1 MIKQHSFLD
10 IGAEFYSAQPAN
22 PPADLELIIDNRE
35 LREQIGLT
43 DEDLKKIQSYCLNP
57 NANDFDTFA
66 MVYAGHQFGQFVNQ
80 LGDGRGI
87 FLGQTK
93 HDYDLHLKG
102 AGKTPYSRFGDGR
115 AVLRSSIREYIASE
129 VMNNLN
135 IPSTRAVAL
144 FKSDE
149 KVLRDFYEPS
159 AVLLR
164 SSQSHIRFGHFE
176 FFHYKNKSKQVKK
189 LADYAIENYSLFDES
204 SKEPYV
210 DFFQTIVQKTA
221 QMISKWQ
228 GVGFCHGVMNTDNFS
243 ILGETFDYGPYAFM
257 ESLNPE
263 FICNTSDYEGR
274 YRYSNQPYV
283 GLWNCSALGE
293 ALKTLIPEDKI
304 EKILKNYEQEFSSN
318 LRKIYLNKLGLTEHQ
333 PGDDEL
339 IQDYLSLINNEDLDY
354 TKSFRSLVKIIQ
366 DENVIKDLGSL
377 EKWTK
382 RFLKRHEFEKSD
394 LKDRLDMMK
403 SINPHITP
411 KNFQIQKVIGAV
423 ENGDYEALHSF
434 CDTFKNPFE
443 ENSKTQIFDELPSK
457 NEANIRTSCS
467 S

>member
-1 MIKQHSFLD
+1 MD
-10 IGAEFYSAQPAN
+10 AEFYSALPAD
-22 PPADLELIIDNRE
+22 PPADLKLIIDNRE

-57 NANDFDTFA
+57 NANEFDTFA

-87 FLGQTK
+87 FLGQTD

-115 AVLRSSIREYIASE
+115 AVVRSSIREYIASE

-144 FKSDE
+144 FISEE
-149 KVLRDFYEPS
+149 KVLRDSYEPS

-176 FFHYKNKSKQVKK
+176 FFHYRNKSKQVKK

-204 SKEPYV
+204 TEEPYV
-210 DFFQTIVQKTA
+210 NFFQTIVQKTA

-274 YRYSNQPYV
+274 YRYSNQPYI

-293 ALKTLIPEDKI
+293 ALKTLIPEGKI
-304 EKILKNYEQEFSSN
+304 EEILNTYEQEFSSN
-318 LRKIYLNKLGLTEHQ
+318 LRKIYLDKFGLTMHQ

-339 IQDYLSLINNEDLDY
+339 IQDYLTLINNENMDY
-354 TKSFRSLVKIIQ
+354 TQSFRSLIKIIQ
-366 DENVIKDLGSL
+366 DEDVIKGAGSL
-377 EKWTK
+377 KKWKK

-394 LKDRLDMMK
+394 LKDRLNIMK

-423 ENGDYEALHSF
+423 EKGDYESLHSF
-434 CDTFKNPFE
+434 CDAFKNPFE
-443 ENSKTQIFDELPSK
+443 ENSKTQVFDEVPGV

>member
-1 MIKQHSFLD
+1 M
-10 IGAEFYSAQPAN
+10 GAEFYSALPAN
-22 PPADLELIIDNRE
+22 PPADVALIIDNRE

-43 DEDLKKIQSYCLNP
+43 DQDLKKIQSYCLNP
-57 NANDFDTFA
+57 NTNDFDTFA

-87 FLGQTK
+87 FLGQTN

-144 FKSDE
+144 FISEE
-149 KVLRDFYEPS
+149 KVLRDSYESS

-176 FFHYKNKSKQVKK
+176 FFHYRNKSKQVKK
-189 LADYAIENYSLFDES
+189 LADYAIENYSLFNES
-204 SKEPYV
+204 AEEPYV
-210 DFFQTIVQKTA
+210 NFFQTIVQKTA

-274 YRYSNQPYV
+274 YRYSNQPYI

-293 ALKTLIPEDKI
+293 ALKTLIPEAKI
-304 EKILKNYEQEFSSN
+304 KEILKTYEQEFSSN
-318 LRKIYLNKLGLTEHQ
+318 LRKIYLEKLGLTEHQ

-339 IQDYLSLINNEDLDY
+339 IQDYLSLINNENLDY
-354 TKSFRSLVKIIQ
+354 TQSFRSLVKIIQ
-366 DENVIKDLGSL
+366 EEDLIEGSGSL
-377 EKWTK
+377 EKWKK

-394 LKDRLDMMK
+394 LRDRLDMMK
-403 SINPHITP
+403 SINPYITP
-411 KNFQIQKVIGAV
+411 KNFQIQKVIDAAEK
-423 ENGDYEALHSF
+423 ENYEVLHSF
-434 CDTFKNPFE
+434 CDAFKNPFE
-443 ENSKTQIFDELPSK
+443 ENSKTQVFDEVPGE

>member
-1 MIKQHSFLD
+1 M
-10 IGAEFYSAQPAN
+10 GAEFYSALPAN
-22 PPADLELIIDNRE
+22 PPADVALIIDNRE

-43 DEDLKKIQSYCLNP
+43 DQDLKKIKSYCLNP
-57 NANDFDTFA
+57 NTNDFDTFA

-87 FLGQTK
+87 FLGQTN

-144 FKSDE
+144 FISEE
-149 KVLRDFYEPS
+149 KVLRDSYESS

-176 FFHYKNKSKQVKK
+176 FFHYRNKSKQVKK
-189 LADYAIENYSLFDES
+189 LADYAIENYSLFNES
-204 SKEPYV
+204 AEEPYV
-210 DFFQTIVQKTA
+210 NFFQTIVQKTA

-274 YRYSNQPYV
+274 YRYSNQPYI

-293 ALKTLIPEDKI
+293 ALKTLIPEAKI
-304 EKILKNYEQEFSSN
+304 EKILKTYEQEFSSN
-318 LRKIYLNKLGLTEHQ
+318 LRKIYLDKLGLTEHQ

-339 IQDYLSLINNEDLDY
+339 IQDYLSLINNENLDY
-354 TKSFRSLVKIIQ
+354 TQSFRSLVKIIQ
-366 DENVIKDLGSL
+366 EEDLIEGSGSL
-377 EKWTK
+377 EKWKK

-394 LKDRLDMMK
+394 LRDRLDMMK
-403 SINPHITP
+403 SINPYITP
-411 KNFQIQKVIGAV
+411 KNFQIQKVIDAV
-423 ENGDYEALHSF
+423 EKGNYEALHSF
-434 CDTFKNPFE
+434 CDAFKNPFE
-443 ENSKTQIFDELPSK
+443 ENSKTQVFDEVPGE

>member
-1 MIKQHSFLD
+1 M
-10 IGAEFYSAQPAN
+10 GAEFYSALPAN
-22 PPADLELIIDNRE
+22 PPADVALIIDNRE

-43 DEDLKKIQSYCLNP
+43 DEDLNKIQSYCLNP

-87 FLGQTK
+87 FLGQTN

-144 FKSDE
+144 FISEE
-149 KVLRDFYEPS
+149 KVLRDSYESS

-176 FFHYKNKSKQVKK
+176 FFHYRNKSKQVKK
-189 LADYAIENYSLFDES
+189 LADYAIENYSLFNES
-204 SKEPYV
+204 AEEPYV
-210 DFFQTIVQKTA
+210 NFFQTIVQKTA

-274 YRYSNQPYV
+274 YRYSNQPYI

-293 ALKTLIPEDKI
+293 ALKTLIPEAKI
-304 EKILKNYEQEFSSN
+304 EEILKTYEQEFSSN
-318 LRKIYLNKLGLTEHQ
+318 LRKIYLDKLGLTEHQ

-339 IQDYLSLINNEDLDY
+339 IQDYLSLINNENLDY
-354 TKSFRSLVKIIQ
+354 TQSFRSLVKIIQ
-366 DENVIKDLGSL
+366 EEDLIEGSGSM
-377 EKWTK
+377 EKWKK
-382 RFLKRHEFEKSD
+382 RFLKRHEFENSD
-394 LKDRLDMMK
+394 LRDRLDMMK
-403 SINPHITP
+403 SINPYITP
-411 KNFQIQKVIGAV
+411 KNFQIQKVIDAV
-423 ENGDYEALHSF
+423 EKGNYEALHSF
-434 CDTFKNPFE
+434 CDAFKNPFE
-443 ENSKTQIFDELPSK
+443 ENSKTQVFDEVPGE

>member
-1 MIKQHSFLD
+1 MD
-10 IGAEFYSAQPAN
+10 TEFYSVLTAN
-22 PPADLELIIDNRE
+22 PPADLKLIIDNRE

-43 DEDLKKIQSYCLNP
+43 DQDLKKIQSYCLNP
-57 NANDFDTFA
+57 NTNDFDTFA

-144 FKSDE
+144 FTSEE
-149 KVLRDFYEPS
+149 KVLRDSYESS

-176 FFHYKNKSKQVKK
+176 FFHYRNKSKQVKK
-189 LADYAIENYSLFDES
+189 LADYAIENYSLFNES
-204 SKEPYV
+204 AEEPYV
-210 DFFQTIVQKTA
+210 NFFQTIVQKTA

-274 YRYSNQPYV
+274 YRYSNQPYI

-293 ALKTLIPEDKI
+293 ALKTLIPEAKI
-304 EKILKNYEQEFSSN
+304 EEILKTYEQEFSSN
-318 LRKIYLNKLGLTEHQ
+318 LRKIYLDKLGLTEHQ

-339 IQDYLSLINNEDLDY
+339 IQDYLSLINNENLDY
-354 TKSFRSLVKIIQ
+354 TQSFRSLVKIIQ
-366 DENVIKDLGSL
+366 EEDLIKGSDSL
-377 EKWTK
+377 EKWKK

-394 LKDRLDMMK
+394 LRDRLDMMK
-403 SINPHITP
+403 SINPYITP
-411 KNFQIQKVIGAV
+411 KNFQIQKVIDAV
-423 ENGDYEALHSF
+423 EKGNYEALHSL
-434 CDTFKNPFE
+434 
-443 ENSKTQIFDELPSK
+443 SLIH
-457 NEANIRTSCS
+457 I
-467 S
+467 

>member
-1 MIKQHSFLD
+1 M
-10 IGAEFYSAQPAN
+10 GAEFYSALPAN
-22 PPADLELIIDNRE
+22 PPADLKLIIDNRE

-43 DEDLKKIQSYCLNP
+43 DQDLKKIQSYCLNP
-57 NANDFDTFA
+57 NTNDFDTFA

-144 FKSDE
+144 FISEE
-149 KVLRDFYEPS
+149 KVLRDSYESS

-176 FFHYKNKSKQVKK
+176 FFHYRNKSKQVKK
-189 LADYAIENYSLFDES
+189 LADYAIENYSLFNES
-204 SKEPYV
+204 AEEPYV
-210 DFFQTIVQKTA
+210 NFFQTIVQKTA

-274 YRYSNQPYV
+274 YRYSNQPYI

-293 ALKTLIPEDKI
+293 ALKTLIPEAKI
-304 EKILKNYEQEFSSN
+304 EEILKTYEQEFSSN
-318 LRKIYLNKLGLTEHQ
+318 LRKIYLDKLGLTEHQ

-339 IQDYLSLINNEDLDY
+339 IQDYLSLINNENLDY
-354 TKSFRSLVKIIQ
+354 TQSFRSLVKIIQ
-366 DENVIKDLGSL
+366 EEDLIEGSGSL
-377 EKWTK
+377 EKWKK

-394 LKDRLDMMK
+394 LRDRLDMMK
-403 SINPHITP
+403 SINPYITP
-411 KNFQIQKVIGAV
+411 KNFQIQKVIDAV
-423 ENGDYEALHSF
+423 EKGNYEALHSF
-434 CDTFKNPFE
+434 CDAFKNPFE
-443 ENSKTQIFDELPSK
+443 ENSKTQVFDEVPGE

>member
-1 MIKQHSFLD
+1 M
-10 IGAEFYSAQPAN
+10 GAEFYSALPAN
-22 PPADLELIIDNRE
+22 PPADLALIIDNLE

-43 DEDLKKIQSYCLNP
+43 DEDLNKIQSYCLDP

-87 FLGQTK
+87 FLGQTN

-144 FKSDE
+144 FISEE
-149 KVLRDFYEPS
+149 KVLRDSYESS

-176 FFHYKNKSKQVKK
+176 FFHYRNKSKQVKK
-189 LADYAIENYSLFDES
+189 LADYAIENYSLFNES
-204 SKEPYV
+204 AEEPYV
-210 DFFQTIVQKTA
+210 NFFQTIVQKTA

-274 YRYSNQPYV
+274 YRYSNQPYI

-293 ALKTLIPEDKI
+293 ALKTLIPEAKI
-304 EKILKNYEQEFSSN
+304 EEILKTYEQEFSSN
-318 LRKIYLNKLGLTEHQ
+318 LRKIYLDKLGLTKHQ

-339 IQDYLSLINNEDLDY
+339 IQDYLSLINNENLDY
-354 TKSFRSLVKIIQ
+354 TQSFRSLVKTIQ
-366 DENVIKDLGSL
+366 EEDLIEGSGSL
-377 EKWTK
+377 EKWKK

-394 LKDRLDMMK
+394 LRDRLDMMK
-403 SINPHITP
+403 SINPYITP
-411 KNFQIQKVIGAV
+411 KNFQIQKVIDAV
-423 ENGDYEALHSF
+423 EKGNYEALHSF
-434 CDTFKNPFE
+434 CDAFKNPFE
-443 ENSKTQIFDELPSK
+443 ENSKTQVFDEVPSE

>member
-1 MIKQHSFLD
+1 M
-10 IGAEFYSAQPAN
+10 GAEFYSALPAN
-22 PPADLELIIDNRE
+22 PPADVALIIDNRE

-43 DEDLKKIQSYCLNP
+43 DQDLKKIQSYCLNP
-57 NANDFDTFA
+57 NTNDFDTFA

-144 FKSDE
+144 FISEE
-149 KVLRDFYEPS
+149 KVLRDSYESS

-176 FFHYKNKSKQVKK
+176 FFHYRNKSKQVKK
-189 LADYAIENYSLFDES
+189 LADYAIENYSLFNES
-204 SKEPYV
+204 AEEPYV
-210 DFFQTIVQKTA
+210 NFFQTIVQKTA

-274 YRYSNQPYV
+274 YRYSNQPYI

-293 ALKTLIPEDKI
+293 ALKTLIPEAKI
-304 EKILKNYEQEFSSN
+304 EEILKTYEQEFSSN
-318 LRKIYLNKLGLTEHQ
+318 LRKIYLGKLGLTEHQ

-339 IQDYLSLINNEDLDY
+339 IQDYLSLINNENLDY
-354 TKSFRSLVKIIQ
+354 TQSFRSLVKIIQ
-366 DENVIKDLGSL
+366 EEDLIEGSGSL
-377 EKWTK
+377 EKWKK

-394 LKDRLDMMK
+394 LRDRLDMMK

-411 KNFQIQKVIGAV
+411 KNFQIQKVIDAV
-423 ENGDYEALHSF
+423 EKGNYEALHSF
-434 CDTFKNPFE
+434 CDAFKNPFE
-443 ENSKTQIFDELPSK
+443 ENSKTQVFDEVPGE

>member
-1 MIKQHSFLD
+1 M
-10 IGAEFYSAQPAN
+10 GAEFYSALPAN
-22 PPADLELIIDNRE
+22 PPADLALIIDNRE

-43 DEDLKKIQSYCLNP
+43 DQDLKKIQSYCLNP

-87 FLGQTK
+87 FLGQTN

-144 FKSDE
+144 FISEE
-149 KVLRDFYEPS
+149 KVLRDSYESS

-176 FFHYKNKSKQVKK
+176 FFHYRNKSKQVKK
-189 LADYAIENYSLFDES
+189 LADYAIENYSLFNES
-204 SKEPYV
+204 AEEPYV
-210 DFFQTIVQKTA
+210 NFFQTIVQKTA

-274 YRYSNQPYV
+274 YRYSNQPYI

-293 ALKTLIPEDKI
+293 ALKTLIPEAKI
-304 EKILKNYEQEFSSN
+304 EEILKTYEQEFSSN
-318 LRKIYLNKLGLTEHQ
+318 LRKIYLDKLGLTEHQ

-339 IQDYLSLINNEDLDY
+339 IQDYLSLINNENLDY
-354 TKSFRSLVKIIQ
+354 TQSFRSLVKIIQ
-366 DENVIKDLGSL
+366 EEDLIKSSGSL
-377 EKWTK
+377 EKWKK

-394 LKDRLDMMK
+394 LRDRLDMMK
-403 SINPHITP
+403 SINPYITP
-411 KNFQIQKVIGAV
+411 KNFQIQKVIDAV
-423 ENGDYEALHSF
+423 EKGNYEALHSF
-434 CDTFKNPFE
+434 CDAFKNPFE
-443 ENSKTQIFDELPSK
+443 ENSKTQVFDEVPGE

>member
-1 MIKQHSFLD
+1 M
-10 IGAEFYSAQPAN
+10 GAEFYSALPAN
-22 PPADLELIIDNRE
+22 PPADVALIIDNRE

-43 DEDLKKIQSYCLNP
+43 DQDLKKIQSYCLNP

-144 FKSDE
+144 FISEE
-149 KVLRDFYEPS
+149 KVLRDSYESS

-176 FFHYKNKSKQVKK
+176 FFHYRNKSKQVKK
-189 LADYAIENYSLFDES
+189 LADYAIENYSLFNES
-204 SKEPYV
+204 AEEPYV
-210 DFFQTIVQKTA
+210 NFFQTIVQKTA

-274 YRYSNQPYV
+274 YRYSNQPYI

-293 ALKTLIPEDKI
+293 ALKTLIPEAKI
-304 EKILKNYEQEFSSN
+304 EEILKTYEQEFSSN
-318 LRKIYLNKLGLTEHQ
+318 LRKIYLDKLGLTEHQ

-339 IQDYLSLINNEDLDY
+339 IQDYLSLINNENLDY
-354 TKSFRSLVKIIQ
+354 TQSFRSLVKILQ
-366 DENVIKDLGSL
+366 EEDLIKSSGSL
-377 EKWTK
+377 EKWKK

-394 LKDRLDMMK
+394 LRDRLDMMK
-403 SINPHITP
+403 SINPYITP
-411 KNFQIQKVIGAV
+411 KNFQIQKVIDAV
-423 ENGDYEALHSF
+423 EKGNYEALHSF
-434 CDTFKNPFE
+434 CDAFKNPFE
-443 ENSKTQIFDELPSK
+443 ENSKTQVFDEVPGE

>member
-1 MIKQHSFLD
+1 M
-10 IGAEFYSAQPAN
+10 GAEFYSALPAN
-22 PPADLELIIDNRE
+22 PPADLKLIIDNRE

-87 FLGQTK
+87 FLGQTN

-144 FKSDE
+144 FISEE
-149 KVLRDFYEPS
+149 KVLRDSYESS

-176 FFHYKNKSKQVKK
+176 FFHYRNKSKQVKK
-189 LADYAIENYSLFDES
+189 LADYAIENYSLFNES
-204 SKEPYV
+204 AEEPYV
-210 DFFQTIVQKTA
+210 NFFQTIVQKTA

-274 YRYSNQPYV
+274 YRYSNQPYI

-293 ALKTLIPEDKI
+293 ALKTLIPEAKI
-304 EKILKNYEQEFSSN
+304 EEILKTYEQEFSSN
-318 LRKIYLNKLGLTEHQ
+318 LRKIYLDKLGLTEHQ

-339 IQDYLSLINNEDLDY
+339 IQDYLSLINNENLDY
-354 TKSFRSLVKIIQ
+354 TQSFRSLVKIIQ
-366 DENVIKDLGSL
+366 EEDLIEGPGSL
-377 EKWTK
+377 EKWKK

-394 LKDRLDMMK
+394 LRDRLDMMK
-403 SINPHITP
+403 SINPYITP
-411 KNFQIQKVIGAV
+411 KNFQIQKVIDAV
-423 ENGDYEALHSF
+423 EKGNYEALHSF
-434 CDTFKNPFE
+434 CDAFKNPFE
-443 ENSKTQIFDELPSK
+443 ENSKTQVFDEVPGE

>member
-1 MIKQHSFLD
+1 M
-10 IGAEFYSAQPAN
+10 GAEFYSALPAN
-22 PPADLELIIDNRE
+22 PPADLALIIDNRE

-43 DEDLKKIQSYCLNP
+43 DEDLNKIQSYCLNP

-87 FLGQTK
+87 FLGQTN

-144 FKSDE
+144 FISEE
-149 KVLRDFYEPS
+149 KVLRDSYESS

-176 FFHYKNKSKQVKK
+176 FFHYRNKSKQVKK
-189 LADYAIENYSLFDES
+189 LADYAIENYSLFNES
-204 SKEPYV
+204 AEEPYV
-210 DFFQTIVQKTA
+210 NFFQTIVQKTA

-274 YRYSNQPYV
+274 YRYSNQPYI

-293 ALKTLIPEDKI
+293 ALKTLIPEAKI
-304 EKILKNYEQEFSSN
+304 EEILKTYEQEFSSN
-318 LRKIYLNKLGLTEHQ
+318 LRKIYLDKFGLTEHQ

-339 IQDYLSLINNEDLDY
+339 IQDYLSLINNENLDY
-354 TKSFRSLVKIIQ
+354 TQSFRSLVKILQ
-366 DENVIKDLGSL
+366 EEDLIKSSGSL
-377 EKWTK
+377 EKWKK

-394 LKDRLDMMK
+394 LRDRLDMMK
-403 SINPHITP
+403 SINPYITP
-411 KNFQIQKVIGAV
+411 KNFQIQKVIDAV
-423 ENGDYEALHSF
+423 EKGNYEALHSF
-434 CDTFKNPFE
+434 CDAFKNPFE
-443 ENSKTQIFDELPSK
+443 ENSKTQVFDEVPGE

>member
-1 MIKQHSFLD
+1 M
-10 IGAEFYSAQPAN
+10 GAEFYSALPAN
-22 PPADLELIIDNRE
+22 PPADLALIIDNRE

-43 DEDLKKIQSYCLNP
+43 DEDLNKIQSYCLNP

-87 FLGQTK
+87 FLGQTN

-144 FKSDE
+144 FISEE
-149 KVLRDFYEPS
+149 KVLRDSYESS

-176 FFHYKNKSKQVKK
+176 FFHYRNKSKQVKK
-189 LADYAIENYSLFDES
+189 LADYAIENYSLFNES
-204 SKEPYV
+204 AEEPYV
-210 DFFQTIVQKTA
+210 NFFQTIVQKTA

-274 YRYSNQPYV
+274 YRYSNQPYI

-293 ALKTLIPEDKI
+293 ALKTLIPEAKI
-304 EKILKNYEQEFSSN
+304 EEILKTYEQEFSSN
-318 LRKIYLNKLGLTEHQ
+318 LRKIYLDKLGLTEHQ

-339 IQDYLSLINNEDLDY
+339 IQDYLSLINNENLDY
-354 TKSFRSLVKIIQ
+354 TQSFRSLVKIIQ
-366 DENVIKDLGSL
+366 EEDLIEGSSSL
-377 EKWTK
+377 EKWKK

-394 LKDRLDMMK
+394 LRDRLNMMK

-411 KNFQIQKVIGAV
+411 KNFQIQKVIDAV
-423 ENGDYEALHSF
+423 EKGNYEALHSF
-434 CDTFKNPFE
+434 CDAFKNPFE
-443 ENSKTQIFDELPSK
+443 ENSKTEIFDEVPGE

>member
-1 MIKQHSFLD
+1 M
-10 IGAEFYSAQPAN
+10 GAEFYSALPAN
-22 PPADLELIIDNRE
+22 PPADVALIIDNRE

-43 DEDLKKIQSYCLNP
+43 DQDLKKIQSYCLNP
-57 NANDFDTFA
+57 NTNDFDTFA

-87 FLGQTK
+87 FLGQTN

-144 FKSDE
+144 FISEE
-149 KVLRDFYEPS
+149 KVLRDSYESS

-176 FFHYKNKSKQVKK
+176 FFHYRNKSKQVKK
-189 LADYAIENYSLFDES
+189 LADYAIENYSLFNES
-204 SKEPYV
+204 AEEPYV
-210 DFFQTIVQKTA
+210 NFFQTIVQKTA

-274 YRYSNQPYV
+274 YRYSNQPYI

-293 ALKTLIPEDKI
+293 ALKTLIPEAKI
-304 EKILKNYEQEFSSN
+304 EEILKTYEQEFSSN
-318 LRKIYLNKLGLTEHQ
+318 LRKIYLDKLGLTEHQ

-339 IQDYLSLINNEDLDY
+339 IQDYLSLINNENLDY
-354 TKSFRSLVKIIQ
+354 TQSFRSLVKTIQ
-366 DENVIKDLGSL
+366 EEDLIEGSGSL
-377 EKWTK
+377 KKWKK

-394 LKDRLDMMK
+394 LRDRLDMMK
-403 SINPHITP
+403 SINPYITP
-411 KNFQIQKVIGAV
+411 KNFQIQKVIDAV
-423 ENGDYEALHSF
+423 EKGNYEALHSF
-434 CDTFKNPFE
+434 CDAFKNPFE
-443 ENSKTQIFDELPSK
+443 ENSKTQVFDEVPSE

>member
-1 MIKQHSFLD
+1 MD
-10 IGAEFYSAQPAN
+10 AEFYSALTAN
-22 PPADLELIIDNRE
+22 PPADLKLIIDNRE

-43 DEDLKKIQSYCLNP
+43 DEDLKKIQSYCINP
-57 NANDFDTFA
+57 NEKDFDTFA

-87 FLGQTK
+87 FLGQTD

-144 FKSDE
+144 FISEE
-149 KVLRDFYEPS
+149 KVLRDSYEPS

-176 FFHYKNKSKQVKK
+176 FFHYRNESKQVKK
-189 LADYAIENYSLFDES
+189 LADYAIENYPLFNES
-204 SKEPYV
+204 AEEPYV

-274 YRYSNQPYV
+274 YRYSNQPYI

-293 ALKTLIPEDKI
+293 ALKTLIPEAKI
-304 EKILKNYEQEFSSN
+304 EEILKTYEQEFSSN

-339 IQDYLSLINNEDLDY
+339 IQDYLSLINNENLDY
-354 TKSFRSLVKIIQ
+354 TQSFRSLVKIIQ
-366 DENVIKDLGSL
+366 EEDLIEGSGSL
-377 EKWTK
+377 EKWKK

-394 LKDRLDMMK
+394 LRDRLDMMK
-403 SINPHITP
+403 SINPYITP
-411 KNFQIQKVIGAV
+411 KNFQIQKVIDAV
-423 ENGDYEALHSF
+423 EKGNYEALHSF
-434 CDTFKNPFE
+434 CDAFKNPFE
-443 ENSKTQIFDELPSK
+443 ENSKTQVFDEVPGE

>member
-1 MIKQHSFLD
+1 M
-10 IGAEFYSAQPAN
+10 GAEFYSALPAN
-22 PPADLELIIDNRE
+22 PPADVALIIDNRE

-87 FLGQTK
+87 FLGQTN

-144 FKSDE
+144 FTSEE
-149 KVLRDFYEPS
+149 KVLRDSYESS

-176 FFHYKNKSKQVKK
+176 FFHYRNKSKQVKK
-189 LADYAIENYSLFDES
+189 LADYAIENYSLFNES
-204 SKEPYV
+204 AEEPYV
-210 DFFQTIVQKTA
+210 NFFQTIVQKTA

-274 YRYSNQPYV
+274 YRYSNQPYI

-293 ALKTLIPEDKI
+293 ALKTLIPEAKI
-304 EKILKNYEQEFSSN
+304 EEILKNYEQEFSSN
-318 LRKIYLNKLGLTEHQ
+318 LRKIYLDKLGLTEHQ

-339 IQDYLSLINNEDLDY
+339 IQDYLSLINNENLDY
-354 TKSFRSLVKIIQ
+354 TQSFRSLVKIIQ
-366 DENVIKDLGSL
+366 EEDLIKGSGSL
-377 EKWTK
+377 EKWKK

-394 LKDRLDMMK
+394 LRDRLDMMK
-403 SINPHITP
+403 SINPYITP
-411 KNFQIQKVIGAV
+411 KNFQIQKVIDAV
-423 ENGDYEALHSF
+423 EKGNYEALHSF
-434 CDTFKNPFE
+434 CDAFKNPFE
-443 ENSKTQIFDELPSK
+443 ENSKTQVFDEVPGE

>member
-1 MIKQHSFLD
+1 M
-10 IGAEFYSAQPAN
+10 GAEFYSALPAN
-22 PPADLELIIDNRE
+22 PPADLALIIDNRE

-43 DEDLKKIQSYCLNP
+43 DEDLNKIQSYCLNP

-144 FKSDE
+144 FISEE
-149 KVLRDFYEPS
+149 KVLRDSYESS

-176 FFHYKNKSKQVKK
+176 FFHYRNKSKQVKK
-189 LADYAIENYSLFDES
+189 LADYAIENYSLFNES
-204 SKEPYV
+204 AEEPYV
-210 DFFQTIVQKTA
+210 NFFQTIVQKTA

-274 YRYSNQPYV
+274 YRYSNQPYI

-293 ALKTLIPEDKI
+293 ALKTLIPEAKI
-304 EKILKNYEQEFSSN
+304 EEILKTYEQEFSSN
-318 LRKIYLNKLGLTEHQ
+318 LRKIYLDKLGLTEHQ

-339 IQDYLSLINNEDLDY
+339 IQDYLSLINNENLDY
-354 TKSFRSLVKIIQ
+354 TQSFRSLVKIIQ
-366 DENVIKDLGSL
+366 EEDLIKSSGSL
-377 EKWTK
+377 EKWKK

-394 LKDRLDMMK
+394 LRDRLDMMK
-403 SINPHITP
+403 SINPYITP
-411 KNFQIQKVIGAV
+411 KNFQIQKVIDAV
-423 ENGDYEALHSF
+423 EKGNYEALHSF
-434 CDTFKNPFE
+434 CDAFKNPFE
-443 ENSKTQIFDELPSK
+443 ENSKTQVFDEVPGE

>member
-1 MIKQHSFLD
+1 M
-10 IGAEFYSAQPAN
+10 GAEFYSALPAN
-22 PPADLELIIDNRE
+22 PPADLALIIDNRE

-43 DEDLKKIQSYCLNP
+43 DEDLNKIQSYCLNP

-87 FLGQTK
+87 FLGQTN

-144 FKSDE
+144 FISEE
-149 KVLRDFYEPS
+149 KVLRDSYESS

-176 FFHYKNKSKQVKK
+176 FFHYRNESKQVKK
-189 LADYAIENYSLFDES
+189 LADYAIENYSLFNES
-204 SKEPYV
+204 AEEPYV
-210 DFFQTIVQKTA
+210 NFFQTIVQKTA

-274 YRYSNQPYV
+274 YRYSNQPYI

-293 ALKTLIPEDKI
+293 ALKTLIPEAKI
-304 EKILKNYEQEFSSN
+304 EEILKTYEQEFSSN
-318 LRKIYLNKLGLTEHQ
+318 LRKIYLDKLGLTEHQ

-339 IQDYLSLINNEDLDY
+339 IQDYLSLINNENLDY
-354 TKSFRSLVKIIQ
+354 TQSFRSLVKIIQ
-366 DENVIKDLGSL
+366 EEDLIKGSGSL
-377 EKWTK
+377 EKWKK

-394 LKDRLDMMK
+394 LRDRLDMMK

-411 KNFQIQKVIGAV
+411 KNFQIQKVIDAV
-423 ENGDYEALHSF
+423 EKGNYEALHSF
-434 CDTFKNPFE
+434 CDAFKNPFE
-443 ENSKTQIFDELPSK
+443 ENSKTQVFDEVPGE

>member
-1 MIKQHSFLD
+1 M
-10 IGAEFYSAQPAN
+10 GAEFYSALPAN
-22 PPADLELIIDNRE
+22 PPADLALIIDNRE

-43 DEDLKKIQSYCLNP
+43 DEDLNKIQSYCLNP

-87 FLGQTK
+87 FLGQTN

-144 FKSDE
+144 FISEE
-149 KVLRDFYEPS
+149 KVLRDSYESS

-176 FFHYKNKSKQVKK
+176 FFHYRNKSKQVKK
-189 LADYAIENYSLFDES
+189 LADYAIENYSLFNES
-204 SKEPYV
+204 AEEPYV
-210 DFFQTIVQKTA
+210 NFFQTIVQKTA

-274 YRYSNQPYV
+274 YRYSNQPYI

-293 ALKTLIPEDKI
+293 ALKTLIPEAKI
-304 EKILKNYEQEFSSN
+304 EEILKTYEQEFSSN
-318 LRKIYLNKLGLTEHQ
+318 LRKIYLDKLGLTKHQ

-339 IQDYLSLINNEDLDY
+339 IQDYLSLINNENLDY
-354 TKSFRSLVKIIQ
+354 TQSFRSLVKIIQ
-366 DENVIKDLGSL
+366 EEDLIEGSGSL
-377 EKWTK
+377 EKWKK

-394 LKDRLDMMK
+394 LRDRLDMMK
-403 SINPHITP
+403 SINPYITP
-411 KNFQIQKVIGAV
+411 KNFQIQKVIDAV
-423 ENGDYEALHSF
+423 EKGNYEALHSF
-434 CDTFKNPFE
+434 CDAFKNPFE
-443 ENSKTQIFDELPSK
+443 ENSKTQVFDEVPSE

>member
-1 MIKQHSFLD
+1 MD
-10 IGAEFYSAQPAN
+10 AEFYSALPAD
-22 PPADLELIIDNRE
+22 PPADLKLIIDNRE

-144 FKSDE
+144 FISEE
-149 KVLRDFYEPS
+149 KVLRDSYEPS

-176 FFHYKNKSKQVKK
+176 FFHYRNKSKQVKK

-204 SKEPYV
+204 TEEPYV
-210 DFFQTIVQKTA
+210 NFFQTIVQKTA

-274 YRYSNQPYV
+274 YRYSNQPYI

-293 ALKTLIPEDKI
+293 ALKTLIPEAKI
-304 EKILKNYEQEFSSN
+304 EEILNTYEQEFSSN
-318 LRKIYLNKLGLTEHQ
+318 LRKIYLDKFGLTMHQ

-339 IQDYLSLINNEDLDY
+339 IQDYLTLINNENMDY
-354 TKSFRSLVKIIQ
+354 TQSFRSLIKIIQ
-366 DENVIKDLGSL
+366 DEDVIKGAGSL
-377 EKWTK
+377 KKWKK

-394 LKDRLDMMK
+394 LKDRLNIMK

-423 ENGDYEALHSF
+423 EKGDYESLHSF
-434 CDTFKNPFE
+434 CDAFKNPFE
-443 ENSKTQIFDELPSK
+443 ENSKTQVFDEVPGV

>member
-1 MIKQHSFLD
+1 M
-10 IGAEFYSAQPAN
+10 GAEFYSALPAN
-22 PPADLELIIDNRE
+22 PPADLALIIDNRE

-43 DEDLKKIQSYCLNP
+43 DEDLNKIQSYCLNP

-144 FKSDE
+144 FISEE
-149 KVLRDFYEPS
+149 KVLRDSYESS

-176 FFHYKNKSKQVKK
+176 FFHYRNKSKQVKK
-189 LADYAIENYSLFDES
+189 LADYAIENYSLFNES
-204 SKEPYV
+204 AEEPYV
-210 DFFQTIVQKTA
+210 NFFQTIVQKTA

-274 YRYSNQPYV
+274 YRYSNQPYI

-293 ALKTLIPEDKI
+293 ALKTLIPEAKI
-304 EKILKNYEQEFSSN
+304 EEILKTYEQEFSSN
-318 LRKIYLNKLGLTEHQ
+318 LRKIYLDKLGLTEHQ

-339 IQDYLSLINNEDLDY
+339 IQDYLSLINNENLDY
-354 TKSFRSLVKIIQ
+354 TQSFRSLVKIIQ
-366 DENVIKDLGSL
+366 EEDLIEGSGSL
-377 EKWTK
+377 EKWKK

-394 LKDRLDMMK
+394 LRDRLDMMK
-403 SINPHITP
+403 SINPYITP
-411 KNFQIQKVIGAV
+411 KNFQIQKVIDAV
-423 ENGDYEALHSF
+423 EKGNYEALHSF
-434 CDTFKNPFE
+434 CDAFKNPFE
-443 ENSKTQIFDELPSK
+443 ENSKTQVFDEVPGE

>member
-1 MIKQHSFLD
+1 M
-10 IGAEFYSAQPAN
+10 GAEFYSALPAN
-22 PPADLELIIDNRE
+22 PPADVALIIDNRE

-43 DEDLKKIQSYCLNP
+43 DQDLKKIQSYCLNP
-57 NANDFDTFA
+57 NTNDFDTFA

-87 FLGQTK
+87 FLGQTN

-144 FKSDE
+144 FTSEE
-149 KVLRDFYEPS
+149 KVLRDSYESS

-176 FFHYKNKSKQVKK
+176 FFHYRNESKQVKR
-189 LADYAIENYSLFDES
+189 LADYAIENYPLFNES
-204 SKEPYV
+204 AEEPYV

-274 YRYSNQPYV
+274 YRYSNQPYI

-293 ALKTLIPEDKI
+293 ALKTLIPEAKI
-304 EKILKNYEQEFSSN
+304 EKILKTYEQEFSSN
-318 LRKIYLNKLGLTEHQ
+318 LRKIYLDKLGLTEHQ

-339 IQDYLSLINNEDLDY
+339 IQDYLSLINNENLDY
-354 TKSFRSLVKIIQ
+354 TQSFRSLVKIIQ
-366 DENVIKDLGSL
+366 EEDLIEGSGSL
-377 EKWTK
+377 EKWKK

-394 LKDRLDMMK
+394 LRDRLDMMK
-403 SINPHITP
+403 SINPYITP
-411 KNFQIQKVIGAV
+411 KNFQIQKVIDAV
-423 ENGDYEALHSF
+423 EKGNYEALHSF
-434 CDTFKNPFE
+434 CDAFKNPFE
-443 ENSKTQIFDELPSK
+443 ENSKTQVFDEVPGE
-457 NEANIRTSCS
+457 NEANIRTNCS

>member
-1 MIKQHSFLD
+1 M
-10 IGAEFYSAQPAN
+10 GAEFYSALPAN
-22 PPADLELIIDNRE
+22 PPADLALIIDNRE

-43 DEDLKKIQSYCLNP
+43 DEDLNKIQSYCLNP

-144 FKSDE
+144 FISEE
-149 KVLRDFYEPS
+149 KVLRDSYESS

-176 FFHYKNKSKQVKK
+176 FFHYRNKSKQVKK
-189 LADYAIENYSLFDES
+189 LADYAIENYSLFNES
-204 SKEPYV
+204 AEEPYV
-210 DFFQTIVQKTA
+210 NFFQTIVQKTA

-274 YRYSNQPYV
+274 YRYSNQPYI

-293 ALKTLIPEDKI
+293 ALKTLIPEAKI
-304 EKILKNYEQEFSSN
+304 EEILKTYEQEFSSN
-318 LRKIYLNKLGLTEHQ
+318 LRKIYLDKLGLTEHQ

-339 IQDYLSLINNEDLDY
+339 IQDYLSLINNENLDY
-354 TKSFRSLVKIIQ
+354 TQSFRSLVKILQ
-366 DENVIKDLGSL
+366 EEDLIKGSGSL
-377 EKWTK
+377 EKWKK

-394 LKDRLDMMK
+394 LRDRLDMMK

-411 KNFQIQKVIGAV
+411 KNFQIQKVIDAV
-423 ENGDYEALHSF
+423 EKGNYEALHSF
-434 CDTFKNPFE
+434 CDAFKNPFE
-443 ENSKTQIFDELPSK
+443 ENSKTQVFDEVPGE

>member
-1 MIKQHSFLD
+1 M
-10 IGAEFYSAQPAN
+10 GAEFYSALPAN
-22 PPADLELIIDNRE
+22 PPADVALIIDNRE

-43 DEDLKKIQSYCLNP
+43 DQDLKKIKSYCLNP
-57 NANDFDTFA
+57 NTNDFDTFA

-87 FLGQTK
+87 FLGQTN

-144 FKSDE
+144 FISEE
-149 KVLRDFYEPS
+149 KVLRDSYESS

-176 FFHYKNKSKQVKK
+176 FFHYRNKSKQVKK
-189 LADYAIENYSLFDES
+189 LADYAIENYSLFNES
-204 SKEPYV
+204 AEEPYV
-210 DFFQTIVQKTA
+210 NFFQTIVQKTA

-274 YRYSNQPYV
+274 YRYSNQPYI

-293 ALKTLIPEDKI
+293 ALKTLIPDAKI
-304 EKILKNYEQEFSSN
+304 EEILKTYEQEFSSN
-318 LRKIYLNKLGLTEHQ
+318 LRKIYLDKLGLTEHQ

-339 IQDYLSLINNEDLDY
+339 IQDYLSLINNENLDY
-354 TKSFRSLVKIIQ
+354 TQSFRSLVKIIQ
-366 DENVIKDLGSL
+366 EEDLIEGSGSL
-377 EKWTK
+377 EKWKK

-394 LKDRLDMMK
+394 LRDRLDMMK
-403 SINPHITP
+403 SINPYITP
-411 KNFQIQKVIGAV
+411 KNFQIQKVIEAV
-423 ENGDYEALHSF
+423 EKGNYEALHSF
-434 CDTFKNPFE
+434 CDAFKNPFE
-443 ENSKTQIFDELPSK
+443 ENSKTQVFDEVPGE

>member
-1 MIKQHSFLD
+1 M
-10 IGAEFYSAQPAN
+10 GAEFYSALPAN
-22 PPADLELIIDNRE
+22 PPADVALIIDNRE

-43 DEDLKKIQSYCLNP
+43 DQDLKKIQSYCLNP
-57 NANDFDTFA
+57 NTNDFNTFA

-87 FLGQTK
+87 FLGQTN

-144 FKSDE
+144 FISEE
-149 KVLRDFYEPS
+149 KVLRDSYESS

-176 FFHYKNKSKQVKK
+176 FVHYKNKSKQVKK
-189 LADYAIENYSLFDES
+189 LADYAIENYSLFNES
-204 SKEPYV
+204 AVEPYV
-210 DFFQTIVQKTA
+210 NFFQTIVQKTA
-221 QMISKWQ
+221 QMISKWH

-274 YRYSNQPYV
+274 YRYSNQPYI

-293 ALKTLIPEDKI
+293 ALKTLIPEAKI
-304 EKILKNYEQEFSSN
+304 EEILKTYEQEFSSN
-318 LRKIYLNKLGLTEHQ
+318 LRKIYLDKLGLTEHQ

-339 IQDYLSLINNEDLDY
+339 IQDYLSLINNENLDY
-354 TKSFRSLVKIIQ
+354 TQSFRSLVKIIQ
-366 DENVIKDLGSL
+366 EEDLIEGSVSL
-377 EKWTK
+377 EKWKK

-394 LKDRLDMMK
+394 LRDRLDMMK
-403 SINPHITP
+403 SINPYITP
-411 KNFQIQKVIGAV
+411 KNFQIQKVIDAV
-423 ENGDYEALHSF
+423 EKGNYEALHSF
-434 CDTFKNPFE
+434 CDAFKNPFE
-443 ENSKTQIFDELPSK
+443 ENSKTQVFDEVPGE

>member
-1 MIKQHSFLD
+1 M
-10 IGAEFYSAQPAN
+10 GAEFYSALPAN
-22 PPADLELIIDNRE
+22 PPTDLALIIDNHE

-87 FLGQTK
+87 FLGQTD

-115 AVLRSSIREYIASE
+115 AVLRSSVREYIASE

-144 FKSDE
+144 FISEE
-149 KVLRDFYEPS
+149 KVLRDSYEPS

-176 FFHYKNKSKQVKK
+176 FFHYRNKSKQVKK

-204 SKEPYV
+204 TEEPYV
-210 DFFQTIVQKTA
+210 NFFQTIVQKTA

-274 YRYSNQPYV
+274 YRYSNQPYI

-293 ALKTLIPEDKI
+293 ALKTLIPEAKI
-304 EKILKNYEQEFSSN
+304 EEILKTYEQEFSSN
-318 LRKIYLNKLGLTEHQ
+318 LRKIYLDKLGLTEHL

-339 IQDYLSLINNEDLDY
+339 IQDYLSLINKENLDY
-354 TKSFRSLVKIIQ
+354 TQSFRSLVKIIQ
-366 DENVIKDLGSL
+366 YEDVIKGAGSL
-377 EKWTK
+377 KKWKK

-394 LKDRLDMMK
+394 LKNRLNIMK

-423 ENGDYEALHSF
+423 EKGDYESLHSF
-434 CDTFKNPFE
+434 CDAFKNPFE
-443 ENSKTQIFDELPSK
+443 ENSKTQVFDEVPGV

>member
-1 MIKQHSFLD
+1 M
-10 IGAEFYSAQPAN
+10 GAEFYSALPAN
-22 PPADLELIIDNRE
+22 PPADLKLIIDNRE

-43 DEDLKKIQSYCLNP
+43 DQDLKKIQSYCLNP
-57 NANDFDTFA
+57 NTNDFDTFA

-87 FLGQTK
+87 FLGQTN

-144 FKSDE
+144 FISEE
-149 KVLRDFYEPS
+149 KVLRDSYESS

-176 FFHYKNKSKQVKK
+176 FFHYRNESKQVKK
-189 LADYAIENYSLFDES
+189 LADYAIENYSLFNES
-204 SKEPYV
+204 AEEPYV
-210 DFFQTIVQKTA
+210 NFFQTIVQKTA

-274 YRYSNQPYV
+274 YRYSNQPYI

-293 ALKTLIPEDKI
+293 ALKTLIPEAKI
-304 EKILKNYEQEFSSN
+304 EEILKTYEQEFSSN
-318 LRKIYLNKLGLTEHQ
+318 LRKIYLDKLGLTKHQ

-339 IQDYLSLINNEDLDY
+339 IQDYLSLINNENLDY
-354 TKSFRSLVKIIQ
+354 TQSFRSLVKTIQ
-366 DENVIKDLGSL
+366 EEDLIEGSGSL
-377 EKWTK
+377 KKWKK

-394 LKDRLDMMK
+394 LRDRLDMMK

-411 KNFQIQKVIGAV
+411 KNFQIQKVIDAV
-423 ENGDYEALHSF
+423 EKGNYEALHSF
-434 CDTFKNPFE
+434 CDAFKNPFE
-443 ENSKTQIFDELPSK
+443 ENSKTQVFDEVPGE

>member
-1 MIKQHSFLD
+1 M
-10 IGAEFYSAQPAN
+10 GAEFYSALPAN
-22 PPADLELIIDNRE
+22 PPADLALIIDNRE

-43 DEDLKKIQSYCLNP
+43 DEDLNKIQSYCLNP

-144 FKSDE
+144 FTSEE
-149 KVLRDFYEPS
+149 KVLRDSYESS

-176 FFHYKNKSKQVKK
+176 FFHYRNESKQVKK
-189 LADYAIENYSLFDES
+189 LADYAIENYPLFNES
-204 SKEPYV
+204 AEEPYV

-274 YRYSNQPYV
+274 YRYSNQPYI

-293 ALKTLIPEDKI
+293 ALKTLIPEAKI
-304 EKILKNYEQEFSSN
+304 EEILKTYEQEFSSN
-318 LRKIYLNKLGLTEHQ
+318 LRKIYLGKLGLTEHQ

-339 IQDYLSLINNEDLDY
+339 IQDYLSLINNENLDY
-354 TKSFRSLVKIIQ
+354 TQSFRSLVKIIQ
-366 DENVIKDLGSL
+366 EEDLIEGSGSL
-377 EKWTK
+377 EKWKK

-394 LKDRLDMMK
+394 LRDRLDMMK

-411 KNFQIQKVIGAV
+411 KNFQIQKVIDAV
-423 ENGDYEALHSF
+423 EKGNYEALHSF
-434 CDTFKNPFE
+434 CDAFKNPFE
-443 ENSKTQIFDELPSK
+443 ENSKTQIFDEVPGE

>member
-1 MIKQHSFLD
+1 M
-10 IGAEFYSAQPAN
+10 GAEFYSALPAN
-22 PPADLELIIDNRE
+22 PPADVALIIDNRE

-43 DEDLKKIQSYCLNP
+43 DQDLKKIQSYCLNP
-57 NANDFDTFA
+57 NTNDFDTFA

-129 VMNNLN
+129 SMNNLN

-144 FKSDE
+144 FISEE
-149 KVLRDFYEPS
+149 KVLRDSYESS

-176 FFHYKNKSKQVKK
+176 FFHYRNESKQVKK
-189 LADYAIENYSLFDES
+189 LADYAIENYSLFNES
-204 SKEPYV
+204 AEEPYV
-210 DFFQTIVQKTA
+210 NFFQTIVQKTA

-274 YRYSNQPYV
+274 YRYSNQPYI

-293 ALKTLIPEDKI
+293 ALKTLIPEAKI
-304 EKILKNYEQEFSSN
+304 EEILKTYEQEFSSN
-318 LRKIYLNKLGLTEHQ
+318 LRKIYLDKLGLTEHQ

-339 IQDYLSLINNEDLDY
+339 IQDYLSLINNENLDY
-354 TKSFRSLVKIIQ
+354 TQSFRSLVKIIQ
-366 DENVIKDLGSL
+366 EEDSIKGSDSL
-377 EKWTK
+377 EKWKK

-394 LKDRLDMMK
+394 LRDRLDMMK
-403 SINPHITP
+403 SINPYITP
-411 KNFQIQKVIGAV
+411 KNFQIQKVIDAV
-423 ENGDYEALHSF
+423 EKGNYGALHSF
-434 CDTFKNPFE
+434 CDAFKNPFE
-443 ENSKTQIFDELPSK
+443 ENSKTQIFDEVPDE

>member
-1 MIKQHSFLD
+1 M
-10 IGAEFYSAQPAN
+10 GAEFYSALPAN
-22 PPADLELIIDNRE
+22 PPADLKLIIDNRE

-43 DEDLKKIQSYCLNP
+43 DEDLNKIQSYCLNP

-87 FLGQTK
+87 FLGQTN

-144 FKSDE
+144 FISEE
-149 KVLRDFYEPS
+149 KVLRDSYESS

-176 FFHYKNKSKQVKK
+176 FFHYRNKSKQVKK
-189 LADYAIENYSLFDES
+189 LADYAIENYSLFNES
-204 SKEPYV
+204 AEEPYV
-210 DFFQTIVQKTA
+210 NFFQTIVQKTA

-274 YRYSNQPYV
+274 YRYSNQPYI

-293 ALKTLIPEDKI
+293 ALKTLIPEAKI
-304 EKILKNYEQEFSSN
+304 EEILKTYEQEFSSN
-318 LRKIYLNKLGLTEHQ
+318 LRKIYLDKLGLTEHQ

-339 IQDYLSLINNEDLDY
+339 IQDYLSLINNENLDY
-354 TKSFRSLVKIIQ
+354 TQSFRSLVKIIQ
-366 DENVIKDLGSL
+366 EEDLIEGSGSL
-377 EKWTK
+377 EKWKK

-394 LKDRLDMMK
+394 LRDRLDMMK
-403 SINPHITP
+403 SINPYITP
-411 KNFQIQKVIGAV
+411 KNFQIQKVIDAV
-423 ENGDYEALHSF
+423 EKGNYEALHSF
-434 CDTFKNPFE
+434 CDAFKNPFE
-443 ENSKTQIFDELPSK
+443 ENSKTQVFDEVPGE

>member
-1 MIKQHSFLD
+1 M
-10 IGAEFYSAQPAN
+10 GAEFYSALPAN
-22 PPADLELIIDNRE
+22 PPADLALIIDNRE

-43 DEDLKKIQSYCLNP
+43 DEDLNKIQSYCLNP
-57 NANDFDTFA
+57 NTNDFDTFA

-87 FLGQTK
+87 FLGQTN

-144 FKSDE
+144 FISEE
-149 KVLRDFYEPS
+149 KVLRDSYESS

-176 FFHYKNKSKQVKK
+176 FFHYRNKSKQVKK
-189 LADYAIENYSLFDES
+189 LADYAIENYSLFNES
-204 SKEPYV
+204 AEEPYV
-210 DFFQTIVQKTA
+210 NFFQTIVQKTA

-274 YRYSNQPYV
+274 YRYSNQPYI

-293 ALKTLIPEDKI
+293 ALKTLIPEAKI
-304 EKILKNYEQEFSSN
+304 EEILKTYEQEFSSN
-318 LRKIYLNKLGLTEHQ
+318 LRKIYLDKFGLTEHQ

-339 IQDYLSLINNEDLDY
+339 IQDYLSLINNENLDY
-354 TKSFRSLVKIIQ
+354 TQSFRSLVKIIQ
-366 DENVIKDLGSL
+366 EEDLIKSSGSL
-377 EKWTK
+377 EKWKK

-394 LKDRLDMMK
+394 LRDRLDMMK
-403 SINPHITP
+403 SINPYITP
-411 KNFQIQKVIGAV
+411 KNFQIQKVIDAV
-423 ENGDYEALHSF
+423 EKGNYEALHSF
-434 CDTFKNPFE
+434 CDAFKNPFE
-443 ENSKTQIFDELPSK
+443 ENSKTQIFDEVPGE

>member
-1 MIKQHSFLD
+1 M
-10 IGAEFYSAQPAN
+10 GAEFYSALAAN
-22 PPADLELIIDNRE
+22 PPADLKLIIDNRE

-43 DEDLKKIQSYCLNP
+43 EKDLKKIKSYCLNP

-87 FLGQTK
+87 FLGQTD

-144 FKSDE
+144 FISEE
-149 KVLRDFYEPS
+149 KVLRDSYETS

-176 FFHYKNKSKQVKK
+176 FFHYRNKSKQVKK

-204 SKEPYV
+204 AEEPYV
-210 DFFQTIVQKTA
+210 NFFQTIVKKTA

-274 YRYSNQPYV
+274 YRYSNQPYI

-293 ALKTLIPEDKI
+293 ALKTLIPEAKI
-304 EKILKNYEQEFSSN
+304 EEILNTYELEFSSN

-339 IQDYLSLINNEDLDY
+339 IQDYLTLINKENLDY
-354 TKSFRSLVKIIQ
+354 TQSFRSLVNIIQ
-366 DENVIKDLGSL
+366 DEDVIKGAGSL
-377 EKWTK
+377 KKWKK

-423 ENGDYEALHSF
+423 EKGDHEALHSF
-434 CDTFKNPFE
+434 CDAFKNPFE
-443 ENSKTQIFDELPSK
+443 ENSKTKVFDEVPGE

>member
-1 MIKQHSFLD
+1 M
-10 IGAEFYSAQPAN
+10 GAEFYSALPAN
-22 PPADLELIIDNRE
+22 PPADLALIIDNRE

-43 DEDLKKIQSYCLNP
+43 DEDLNKIQSYCLNP

-87 FLGQTK
+87 FLGQTN

-144 FKSDE
+144 FISEE
-149 KVLRDFYEPS
+149 KVLRDSYESS

-176 FFHYKNKSKQVKK
+176 FFHYRNKSKQVKK
-189 LADYAIENYSLFDES
+189 LADYAIENYSLFNES
-204 SKEPYV
+204 AEEPYV
-210 DFFQTIVQKTA
+210 NFFQTIVQKTA

-274 YRYSNQPYV
+274 YRYSNQPYI

-293 ALKTLIPEDKI
+293 ALKTLIPEAKI
-304 EKILKNYEQEFSSN
+304 EEILKTYEQEFSSN

-339 IQDYLSLINNEDLDY
+339 IQDYLSLINNENLDY
-354 TKSFRSLVKIIQ
+354 TQSFRSLVKILQ
-366 DENVIKDLGSL
+366 EEDLIKSSGSL
-377 EKWTK
+377 EKWKK

-394 LKDRLDMMK
+394 LRDRLDMMK
-403 SINPHITP
+403 SINPYITP
-411 KNFQIQKVIGAV
+411 KNFQIQKVIDAV
-423 ENGDYEALHSF
+423 EKGNYEALHSF
-434 CDTFKNPFE
+434 CDAFKNPFE
-443 ENSKTQIFDELPSK
+443 ENSKTQVFDEVPGE

>member
-1 MIKQHSFLD
+1 M
-10 IGAEFYSAQPAN
+10 GAEFYSALPAN
-22 PPADLELIIDNRE
+22 PPADVALIIDNRE

-43 DEDLKKIQSYCLNP
+43 DQDLKKIQSYCLNP
-57 NANDFDTFA
+57 NTNDFDTFA

-87 FLGQTK
+87 FLGQTN

-144 FKSDE
+144 FISEE
-149 KVLRDFYEPS
+149 KVLRDSYESS

-176 FFHYKNKSKQVKK
+176 FFHYRNKSKQVKK
-189 LADYAIENYSLFDES
+189 LADYAIENYSLFNES
-204 SKEPYV
+204 AEEPYV
-210 DFFQTIVQKTA
+210 NFFQTIVQKTA

-274 YRYSNQPYV
+274 YRYSNQPYI

-293 ALKTLIPEDKI
+293 ALKTLIPEAKI
-304 EKILKNYEQEFSSN
+304 EEILKTYEQEFSSN
-318 LRKIYLNKLGLTEHQ
+318 LRKIYLDKLGLTEHQ

-339 IQDYLSLINNEDLDY
+339 IQDYLSLINNENLDY
-354 TKSFRSLVKIIQ
+354 TQSFRSLVKILQ
-366 DENVIKDLGSL
+366 EEDLIEGSGSL
-377 EKWTK
+377 KKWKK

-394 LKDRLDMMK
+394 LRDRLDMMK
-403 SINPHITP
+403 SINPYITP
-411 KNFQIQKVIGAV
+411 KNFQIQKVIDAV
-423 ENGDYEALHSF
+423 EKGNYEALHSF
-434 CDTFKNPFE
+434 CDAFKNPFE
-443 ENSKTQIFDELPSK
+443 ENSKTQVFDEVPGE

>member
-1 MIKQHSFLD
+1 M
-10 IGAEFYSAQPAN
+10 GAEFYSALPAN
-22 PPADLELIIDNRE
+22 PPADLALIIDNRE

-43 DEDLKKIQSYCLNP
+43 DEDLNKIQSYCLNP
-57 NANDFDTFA
+57 NADDFETFA

-87 FLGQTK
+87 FLGQTN

-144 FKSDE
+144 FISEE
-149 KVLRDFYEPS
+149 KVLRDSYESS

-176 FFHYKNKSKQVKK
+176 FFHYRNKSKQVKK
-189 LADYAIENYSLFDES
+189 LADYAIENYSLFNDSAED
-204 SKEPYV
+204 PYV
-210 DFFQTIVQKTA
+210 NFFQTIVQKTA

-274 YRYSNQPYV
+274 YRYSNQPYI

-293 ALKTLIPEDKI
+293 ALKTLIPEAKI
-304 EKILKNYEQEFSSN
+304 EEILKTYEQEFSSN
-318 LRKIYLNKLGLTEHQ
+318 LRKIYLDKLGLTKHQ

-339 IQDYLSLINNEDLDY
+339 IQDYLSLINNENLDY
-354 TKSFRSLVKIIQ
+354 TQSFRSLVKIIQ
-366 DENVIKDLGSL
+366 EEDLIEGSGSL
-377 EKWTK
+377 EKWKK

-394 LKDRLDMMK
+394 LRDRLDMMK
-403 SINPHITP
+403 SINPYITP
-411 KNFQIQKVIGAV
+411 KNFQIQKVIDAV
-423 ENGDYEALHSF
+423 EKGNYEALHSF
-434 CDTFKNPFE
+434 CDAFKNPFE
-443 ENSKTQIFDELPSK
+443 ENSKTQVFDEVPSE

>member
-1 MIKQHSFLD
+1 M
-10 IGAEFYSAQPAN
+10 GAEFYSALPAN
-22 PPADLELIIDNRE
+22 PPADLALIIDNHE
-35 LREQIGLT
+35 LRDQIGLT
-43 DEDLKKIQSYCLNP
+43 DEDLNKIQSYCLDP

-87 FLGQTK
+87 FLGQTN

-144 FKSDE
+144 FISEE
-149 KVLRDFYEPS
+149 KVLRDSYESS

-176 FFHYKNKSKQVKK
+176 FFHYRNESKQVKK
-189 LADYAIENYSLFDES
+189 LANYAIENYSLFNES
-204 SKEPYV
+204 AEEPYV
-210 DFFQTIVQKTA
+210 NFFQTIVQKTA

-274 YRYSNQPYV
+274 YRYSNQPYI

-293 ALKTLIPEDKI
+293 ALKTLIPEAKI
-304 EKILKNYEQEFSSN
+304 EEILKTYEQEFSSN
-318 LRKIYLNKLGLTEHQ
+318 LRKIYLDKFGLTEHQ

-339 IQDYLSLINNEDLDY
+339 IQDYLSLINNENLDY
-354 TKSFRSLVKIIQ
+354 TQSFRSLVKIIQ
-366 DENVIKDLGSL
+366 EEDLIKGSDRL
-377 EKWTK
+377 EKWKK

-394 LKDRLDMMK
+394 LRDRLDMMK

-411 KNFQIQKVIGAV
+411 KNFQIQKVIDAV
-423 ENGDYEALHSF
+423 EKGNYEALHSF
-434 CDTFKNPFE
+434 CDAFKNPFE
-443 ENSKTQIFDELPSK
+443 ENSITQVFDEVPGE

>member
-1 MIKQHSFLD
+1 M
-10 IGAEFYSAQPAN
+10 GAEFYSALPAN
-22 PPADLELIIDNRE
+22 PPADLALIIDNRE

-43 DEDLKKIQSYCLNP
+43 DQDLKKIQSYCLNP
-57 NANDFDTFA
+57 NTNDFDTFA

-144 FKSDE
+144 FTSEE
-149 KVLRDFYEPS
+149 KVLRDSYESS

-176 FFHYKNKSKQVKK
+176 FFHYRNKSKQVKK
-189 LADYAIENYSLFDES
+189 LADYAIENYSLFNES
-204 SKEPYV
+204 AEEPYV
-210 DFFQTIVQKTA
+210 NFFQTIVQKTA

-274 YRYSNQPYV
+274 YRYSNQPYI

-293 ALKTLIPEDKI
+293 ALKTLIPEAKI
-304 EKILKNYEQEFSSN
+304 EEILKTYEQEFSSN
-318 LRKIYLNKLGLTEHQ
+318 LRKIYLDKLGLTEHQ

-339 IQDYLSLINNEDLDY
+339 IQDYLSLINNENLDY
-354 TKSFRSLVKIIQ
+354 TQSFRSLVKIIQ
-366 DENVIKDLGSL
+366 EEDLIEGSGSL
-377 EKWTK
+377 EKWKK

-394 LKDRLDMMK
+394 LRDRLDMMK
-403 SINPHITP
+403 SINPYITP
-411 KNFQIQKVIGAV
+411 KNFQIQKVIDAV
-423 ENGDYEALHSF
+423 EKGNYEALHSF
-434 CDTFKNPFE
+434 CDAFKNPFE
-443 ENSKTQIFDELPSK
+443 ENSKTQIFDEVPDE

>member
-1 MIKQHSFLD
+1 M
-10 IGAEFYSAQPAN
+10 GAEFYSALPAN
-22 PPADLELIIDNRE
+22 PPADVALIIDNRE

-43 DEDLKKIQSYCLNP
+43 DQDLKKIQSYCLNP
-57 NANDFDTFA
+57 NTNDFDTFA

-87 FLGQTK
+87 FLGQTN

-144 FKSDE
+144 FISEE
-149 KVLRDFYEPS
+149 KVLRDSYESS

-176 FFHYKNKSKQVKK
+176 FFHYRNKSKQVKK
-189 LADYAIENYSLFDES
+189 LADYAIENYSLFNES
-204 SKEPYV
+204 AEEPYV
-210 DFFQTIVQKTA
+210 NFFQTIVQKTA

-274 YRYSNQPYV
+274 YRYSNQPYI

-293 ALKTLIPEDKI
+293 ALKTLIPEAKI
-304 EKILKNYEQEFSSN
+304 EEILKTYEQEFSSN
-318 LRKIYLNKLGLTEHQ
+318 LRKIYLDKLGLTEHQ

-339 IQDYLSLINNEDLDY
+339 IQDYLSLINNENLDY
-354 TKSFRSLVKIIQ
+354 TQSFRSLVKIIQ
-366 DENVIKDLGSL
+366 EEDLIEGSGSL
-377 EKWTK
+377 EKWKK

-394 LKDRLDMMK
+394 LRDRLDMMK
-403 SINPHITP
+403 SINPYITP
-411 KNFQIQKVIGAV
+411 KNFQIQKVIDAV
-423 ENGDYEALHSF
+423 EKGNYEALHSF
-434 CDTFKNPFE
+434 CDAFKNPFE
-443 ENSKTQIFDELPSK
+443 ENSKTQVFDEVPGE